1 MDIGLIALLIALA
14 TSAAIQFGLV
24 AGFVLRLRCWRCER
38 IDDAA
43 APKAL
48 VILCLRG
55 GDPFLSRCIR
65 GLVSQDYPDY
75 EICFLV
81 DSADDPARAVL
92 QRELASHDFDRF
104 EIQILSEPLAS
115 CSLKCSSLV
124 QALQSRLD
132 SQGFV
137 ALLDADTIPHRG
149 WLRELATALHGA
161 GIGAAT
167 GNRWYMPETISMG
180 AMTRHAW
187 NAAAVV
193 QMYWYSIAWGGTL
206 AIKFD
211 CIRRAKL
218 MDRWRNALCEDTML
232 CTQLKKINQR
242 IAFVPSLMMVNRED
256 CSLPSF
262 YGWVK
267 RQLLTAR
274 LYHPLWF
281 AVVGHGVSSAA
292 LLLWGGTACIGYAFT
307 GRTTDSM
314 VSLVAMLTFHLFLSL
329 MLPWMESAVSRIV
342 RARGESADWNRGLR
356 WWQLGWY
363 VWTTQ
368 WIYTAALMGCLR
380 SRRIDWRGIDYD
392 VRGPFDIRML
402 GYRPFRNDEAID
414 GRDNQS
420 L

>member
-1 MDIGLIALLIALA
+1 MNTWLIALLIALA

-24 AGFVLRLRCWRCER
+24 AGFALRLRSWRCEK

-55 GDPFLSRCIR
+55 GDPFLGRCIR

-81 DSADDPARAVL
+81 DSADDPAQAVL

-149 WLRELATALHGA
+149 WLRELATALRGA

-193 QMYWYSIAWGGTL
+193 QMFWYSIAWGGTL

-211 CIRRAKL
+211 SIRRAKL

-232 CTQLKKINQR
+232 RTQLKKINQS

-292 LLLWGGTACIGYAFT
+292 LLVWGWTACIGYAWM

-329 MLPWMESAVSRIV
+329 MLPWMESAVREIV
-342 RARGESADWNRGLR
+342 QARGESADWNLGLR

-368 WIYTAALMGCLR
+368 WIYTAALIGCLR

-402 GYRPFRNDEAID
+402 GYRPFLDDEAID
-414 GRDNQS
+414 RRENQS